1 MVALSASASGP
12 VLGVSF
18 TIDGALVGVEDTTA
32 PFGVSWDTTTA
43 ANGVHAL
50 AAVARSATSTVT
62 SAPVSVTVANV
73 VAPPPNEMFD
83 NGSVETPSATPTVPA
98 SFSADSWGSLTAAF
112 SYPTGAAHTG
122 SRSLRVDVTR
132 WSNGDAKWT
141 PTAKSVT
148 PGQTYRF
155 TDWYRS
161 NVSSQTLAVFTNAGG
176 TSYQWLADPVGAP
189 TWTKYSTAFV
199 APAGAT
205 SVTVYHLIAAVG
217 WLETDD
223 YSLSIDVPHP
233 FTRPL
238 VSLTFDDAWASHST
252 QALPLL
258 QQYGMKGTFYI
269 TTGFLDTPDYMT
281 TAQLVGLSAAGQ
293 DIAAH
298 TIDHPHLP
306 QLTAAQ
312 VDSQLRVPK
321 TTLETLLGRPVT
333 SFASPF
339 GEYNSAI
346 LTQIN
351 AVYSSHRTVNSGYN
365 GKIDT
370 DVHQLKVQNVLSTTT
385 RADIDAWVATSKANG
400 TWLILVFHDI
410 TNTPGDIYDSTPA
423 NLAQYLQAIQA
434 GGITVATMTDALAE
448 ITPQL
453 S

>member
-1 MVALSASASGP
+1 MSGP

-18 TIDGALVGVEDTTA
+18 KVDGVLVGNEVTTA
-32 PFGVSWDTTTA
+32 PFGVSWDSATA
-43 ANGVHAL
+43 VNGVHAL
-50 AAVARSATSTVT
+50 TAVARSATSTTT

-73 VAPPPNEMFD
+73 AAPPPNEMFD
-83 NGSVETPSATPTVPA
+83 NGSVESPSATPTVPA
-98 SFSADSWGSLTAAF
+98 SFSADSWGSLTASF
-112 SYPTGAAHTG
+112 TYPTGVAHTG
-122 SRSLRVDVTR
+122 ARSVRVDVTR

-141 PTAKSVT
+141 PAAKPVT

-161 NVSSQTLAVFTNAGG
+161 NVSSQTLAVFTAPGG
-176 TSYQWLADPVGAP
+176 TSYQWLADPVAAS

-199 APAGAT
+199 APPGAT

-223 YSLSIDVPHP
+223 YSLSVEVPHP
-233 FTRPL
+233 FTRAL
-238 VSLTFDDAWASHST
+238 ISLTFDDAWASHAT

-258 QQYGMKGTFYI
+258 QQYAMKGTFYI
-269 TTGFLDTPDYMT
+269 TTGFLNTPDYMT
-281 TAQLVGLSAAGQ
+281 TAQLLSLNAAGE
-293 DIAAH
+293 DIGAH

-321 TTLETLLGRPVT
+321 ATLETLLGRPVT
-333 SFASPF
+333 SFATPY

-351 AVYSSHRTVNSGYN
+351 AVYASHRTVNSGYN
-365 GKIDT
+365 GKVDT
-370 DVHQLKVQNVLSTTT
+370 DVHQLKVQNVLGTTT
-385 RADIDAWVATSKANG
+385 RADIDAWIATAQANG
-400 TWLILVFHDI
+400 IWLILTLHDI
-410 TNTPGDIYDSTPA
+410 TNTPSDNYDTSPA
-423 NLAQYLQAIQA
+423 NLALYLQAIQA
-434 GGITVATMTDALAE
+434 SGITVATMTDALAE